1 MLTIRDAD
9 FGMDDHHVVDDFLT
23 RAGNDAASAGG
34 TKPTFKQQAAVP
46 SGEKSGATFDN
57 PVNPNSG

>member
-1 MLTIRDAD
+1 
-9 FGMDDHHVVDDFLT
+9 MDDHHVVDDFLT